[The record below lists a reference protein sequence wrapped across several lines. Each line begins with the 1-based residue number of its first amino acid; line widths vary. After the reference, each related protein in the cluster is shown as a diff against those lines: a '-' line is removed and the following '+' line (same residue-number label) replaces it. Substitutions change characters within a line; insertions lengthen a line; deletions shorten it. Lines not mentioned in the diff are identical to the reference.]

1 MPSQAIT
8 YLTPEEYLAIE
19 RKAEYKSEY
28 IDGEMIAM
36 TGATRIHNLITA
48 NIIGELRQQLKEAQC
63 EVYSNDMRVRIPATG
78 LYTYPDA
85 IVVCGEPKLE
95 DNFFDTLL
103 NPTLIVEV
111 LSSSTESHDRGQK
124 FSDYRTVESL
134 AEYLLVAQEEY
145 RVEQYVKQADNR
157 WLLTDIRSIE
167 GTVELVSAPCA
178 LALNEIYHKVS
189 LSSPRA

>member
-1 MPSQAIT
+1 MPSQATI

-28 IDGEMIAM
+28 VNGEMIAM
-36 TGATRIHNLITA
+36 TGASRIHNLITA

-95 DNFFDTLL
+95 DAFFDTLL
-103 NPTLIVEV
+103 NPTFVIEV

-134 AEYLLVAQEEY
+134 AEYLLVAQKEY
-145 RVEQYVKQADNR
+145 RVEQYAKQSDER

-167 GTVELVSAPCA
+167 GTVELISVPCS
-178 LALNEIYHKVS
+178 LALREIYHKVN
-189 LSSPRA
+189 LSNRRA

>member
-1 MPSQAIT
+1 MPGQATT

-28 IDGEMIAM
+28 INGEMIAM
-36 TGATRIHNLITA
+36 TGASRIHNLITA
-48 NIIGELRQQLKEAQC
+48 NIIGEMRQQLKEAQC

-85 IVVCGEPKLE
+85 VVVCGEPKLE
-95 DNFFDTLL
+95 DDFFDTLL
-103 NPTLIVEV
+103 NPALIVEV
-111 LSSSTESHDRGQK
+111 LSTSTESHDRGQK

-145 RVEQYVKQADNR
+145 RVEQYVKQSDGR
-157 WLLTDIRSIE
+157 WLLTDIRSLE
-167 GTVELVSAPCA
+167 GTV
-178 LALNEIYHKVS
+178 
-189 LSSPRA
+189 